1 LSTFLKVG
9 NLCDEG
15 LRKRLRKV
23 LKINSKLQKV
33 QLDSGRGIIR
43 LKERYKLFTVFKNLT
58 GTVMLSRVTEQ
69 RAARPSPEELQLIS
83 NMDKCNAIVEHD
95 SG

>member
-1 LSTFLKVG
+1 MSTSLKIG

-23 LKINSKLQKV
+23 LKVKCELQIV
-33 QLDSGRGIIR
+33 HLDSRRGIIR